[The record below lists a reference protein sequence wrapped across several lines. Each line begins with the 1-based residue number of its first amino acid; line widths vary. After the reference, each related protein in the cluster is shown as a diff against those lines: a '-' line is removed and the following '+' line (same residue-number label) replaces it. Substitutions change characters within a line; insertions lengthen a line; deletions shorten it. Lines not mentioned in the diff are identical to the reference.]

1 MKKTLTGKQ
10 HNTLEEIKIFIKNN
24 DKSPTLNELKE
35 ILKLKTISS
44 VQRHLGALKKKGY
57 LIVEKNISRGL
68 RPNSSVNQTINL
80 PLVGNIACGTPIL
93 AEENIEAYIPYDA
106 NKLKGNS
113 SDYFFLRAQGDSMNK
128 AGIDDKDFVLIK
140 KQNTAEIGQRI
151 VALVG
156 DEATIKKFNKASNHY
171 ILEPESTNS
180 ENKPIYVFENL
191 LIQGIVQDVIKGRQ

>member
-10 HNTLEEIKIFIKNN
+10 HNTLEEIKTYIKNN

-44 VQRHLGALKKKGY
+44 VQRHLGALKTKGY
-57 LIVEKNISRGL
+57 LIVAKNISRGL
-68 RPNSSVNQTINL
+68 RPNSSVNPTINL
-80 PLVGNIACGTPIL
+80 PLVGTVACGTPIL

-113 SDYFFLRAQGDSMNK
+113 SDYFFLRAKGDSMNK

-140 KQNTAEIGQRI
+140 KQNTAEVGQRI
-151 VALVG
+151 VALIG
-156 DEATIKKFNKASNHY
+156 EEATIKKFNKASNHY
-171 ILEPESTNS
+171 ILEPESTNL

-191 LIQGIVQDVIKGRQ
+191 LIQGIVKDVIKGGA